1 MPTRLSRLE
10 RTYRRWVP
18 PYWEFPTTAPTEEGK
33 LVQSWTNDLL
43 ISENHGVR
51 SRSELSEDSRINIGG
66 PFLAHKRSYEEQIL
80 NSNGDAHFSWSQDPK
95 VTASPYYLTNQWP
108 WKDEFNNSHF
118 PLPEASTDDQLGV
131 LGATAIAR
139 TVPTKP
145 LNDLGTFV
153 AEAREGIPSV
163 IGSSFTS
170 RASAL
175 KARNAGDEYLN
186 VEFGWKP
193 LIRDVQNAMDTIRR
207 SEELLDEYH
216 SNSGKV
222 TKRHYRFPTEL
233 KVEEQELGYKYPVP
247 LLHPRCYSGGPQML
261 HMTTT
266 TKVERWF
273 SAAYTYYVPDPGT
286 AWRKYSDYSH
296 LYGARLTPETLWNAA
311 PWSWA
316 ADWVA
321 NLGDVMTNMTAL
333 STDGLVILYA
343 YMMEHKTNVVEYWM
357 DCHDMWY
364 SHPGQHVLRQKFT
377 AETKKRIGASPY
389 GFGLTFEDFTPRQL
403 GILGALG
410 ISKSHG

>member
-1 MPTRLSRLE
+1 
-10 RTYRRWVP
+10 
-18 PYWEFPTTAPTEEGK
+18 
-33 LVQSWTNDLL
+33 LL
-43 ISENHGVR
+43 NG
-51 SRSELSEDSRINIGG
+51 
-66 PFLAHKRSYEEQIL
+66 
-80 NSNGDAHFSWSQDPK
+80 NGDAHFSWSTDPK
-95 VTASPYYLTNQWP
+95 QAASPYYLTNQWP
-108 WKDEFNNSHF
+108 WRDEFNYSHF
-118 PLPEASTDDQLGV
+118 PLPVASSDADLGV
-131 LGATAIAR
+131 YGATAIAR

-163 IGSSFTS
+163 LG
-170 RASAL
+170 ASL
-175 KARNAGDEYLN
+175 ISPSKVTKARNLGDEYLN

-193 LIRDVQNAMDTIRR
+193 LIRDVQGAMDTIRR

-222 TKRHYRFPTEL
+222 VKRRYQFPTEITT
-233 KVEEQELGYKYPVP
+233 KEEEHGVRYPVP
-247 LLHPRCYSGGPQML
+247 LLHPSCYRGGPTML
-261 HMTTT
+261 RSITTE
-266 TKVERWF
+266 KVERWF

-286 AWRKYSDYSH
+286 AWRRYSDASH

-321 NLGDVMTNMTAL
+321 NIGDVMTNMTAL

-343 YMMEHKTNVVEYWM
+343 YMMEHRTNTVQYWM

-364 SHPGQHVLRQKFT
+364 SHPGQHVLRQEFK

-389 GFGLTFEDFTPRQL
+389 GFGLTYSDFTPKQL

>member
-1 MPTRLSRLE
+1 M
-10 RTYRRWVP
+10 VN
-18 PYWEFPTTAPTEEGK
+18 
-33 LVQSWTNDLL
+33 V
-43 ISENHGVR
+43 
-51 SRSELSEDSRINIGG
+51 GG
-66 PFLAHKRSYEEQIL
+66 PFLVHKRSYEEQVL
-80 NSNGDAHFSWSQDPK
+80 NDNKDAHFSWSTKPEDPA
-95 VTASPYYLTNQWP
+95 TPYFLTNQWP
-108 WKDEFNNSHF
+108 WRDEFNYSHF
-118 PLPEASTDDQLGV
+118 PLPEASDDAQLGA

-163 IGSSFTS
+163 LGSSLVS
-170 RASAL
+170 KASAR

-193 LIRDVQNAMDTIRR
+193 LVRDVQNAMDTIKR

-222 TKRHYRFPTEL
+222 VKRRYRFPTEL
-233 KVEEQELGYKYPVP
+233 DVEEEELGIRYPVP
-247 LLHPRCYSGGPQML
+247 LLHPSCYSGGPAML
-261 HMTTT
+261 HRTTT

-286 AWRKYSDYSH
+286 AWRRYSDASH
-296 LYGARLTPETLWNAA
+296 LYGVRLTPETLWNAA

-321 NLGDVMTNMTAL
+321 NIGDVMTNMTAL

-357 DCHDMWY
+357 DTHDMWT
-364 SHPGQHVLRQKFT
+364 SHPGQHVIRQKFT

-389 GFGLTFEDFTPRQL
+389 GFGLTYSDFTPKQL

-410 ISKSHG
+410 VSKSHG